1 MDTGRDLAGSIVH
14 RYLTL
19 MRYRRYRSHLIRK
32 TTNVSGRQ
40 LSVLRHLVQSA
51 PLTVREISRFLYV
64 RDATASP
71 LLERMEQAGYVTK
84 RRCLEDSREV
94 LVEPTELGRQVVSQ
108 APMGI
113 IELMRVRLPDLP
125 VGELVAMDEALKKL
139 SALVG
144 VDESLLNRGSHYHR
158 RRHHP

>member
-1 MDTGRDLAGSIVH
+1 MDTARDLAGSIVH

-19 MRYRRYRSHLIRK
+19 SRYRRYCSHLIRK

-40 LSVLRHLVQSA
+40 LAVLRHLVENA
-51 PLTVREISRFLYV
+51 PLTVTEISRFLYV

-71 LLERMEQAGYVTK
+71 LLERMEQAGYVTR
-84 RRCLEDSREV
+84 RRCHEDSRKV
-94 LVEPTELGRQVVSQ
+94 HVEPTELGRQVALE

-113 IELMRVRLPDLP
+113 IELMRVRLPDLS
-125 VGELVAMDEALKKL
+125 VGELVAIDEALGKL

-144 VDESLLNRGSHYHR
+144 VDESLLDRGSHHGG
-158 RRHHP
+158 RHHL